1 MNDKKINEN
10 DNTITSSITNF
21 MDIACKN
28 EVERYKENFDITPQ
42 KWESF
47 INFKMKADDII
58 VSTYPKTGTTLA
70 LHICHLLRGGDMNFK
85 EQHLITPFMEYIWNY
100 GDDYSKVSGLTDFKQ
115 RILKFHSPIS

>member
-10 DNTITSSITNF
+10 DTTITCSMTHF

-58 VSTYPKTGTTLA
+58 VSTYKKTGTKIA
-70 LHICHLLRGGDMNFK
+70 LNI
-85 EQHLITPFMEYIWNY
+85 
-100 GDDYSKVSGLTDFKQ
+100 
-115 RILKFHSPIS
+115 